1 MSVAQP
7 RLQSK
12 TLVVT
17 APQPQYGALQEH
29 TVRAFVAP
37 SAMSTTTFTHAQV
50 TTTLV
55 GCLVIPEN
63 GRAKGQE
70 RMVISVSG
78 TTATVDKAWS
88 DITNTTS
95 IRAWL
100 PGEVP
105 WRVTTGDAANIIS
118 SPHAAVAEEPD
129 GFWTGHPFV
138 GISGANAGMVKT
150 GGAFTS
156 STGTVATGANAATLA
171 GDLFLP
177 RMVMRTAEVVA
188 ATVTTKTTPRQVIG
202 TGEQGADM
210 AMIHGNTGNAK
221 ITLEQR
227 PLATIGASTI
237 KAAAP
242 VELGWLMR
250 DHFTE
255 TLDTG
260 GTISA
265 IDATSI
271 TSTGGIFSVNGAVL
285 LHNGK
290 VAQVLSTAAAG
301 ATISHYGTNQAG
313 FATVATGSVVYGGVT
328 WTRKSSGNLHRVLD
342 IYEGGKERR
351 YLSGCMP
358 TLSISLQRES
368 AVKFMFDYKS
378 SDPFQWTVDRPAAIG
393 AAFPFTPPDLGVP
406 TSTQGMR
413 CVIDGVTVTM
423 LSIDFNTGLKPGDR
437 PSLSGANQMDGIP
450 MDYDA
455 PTGTLKIY
463 ADQNDVAGF
472 TALRDRMLSG
482 RLVHFLCQSRTAAG
496 RTFWLASPAMQ
507 YTGADLGYEGTP
519 AQGVFTMPFQC
530 VSPELAVD
538 ETNTALYPVA
548 TYPGLKSFACGV
560 V

>member
-7 RLQSK
+7 RLQTK
-12 TLVVT
+12 TLVLT

-37 SAMSTTTFTHAQV
+37 SAMTTTTFTHTQV
-50 TTTLV
+50 GATLV
-55 GCLVIPEN
+55 GCLVIPED

-70 RMVISVSG
+70 RMVVSVSG

-88 DITNTTS
+88 DVTNTTS

-105 WRVTTGDAANIIS
+105 WRATTLHASSIIS
-118 SPHAAVAEEPD
+118 SPHAAVTEEPD
-129 GFWTGHPFV
+129 AFWNGHPFI
-138 GISGANAGMVKT
+138 GYSGANAGMSKT
-150 GGAFTS
+150 SGVFTS
-156 STGTVATGANAATLA
+156 STGTITLAANAAVA
-171 GDLFLP
+171 VGDLFLP
-177 RMVMRTAEVVA
+177 RMVVRSAENVD
-188 ATVTTKTTPRQVIG
+188 ATVKTKTQPRQVIG

-210 AMIHGNTGNAK
+210 AMIYGNEGNVK
-221 ITLEQR
+221 ITVEQR
-227 PLATIGASTI
+227 PLATIGASTVQ
-237 KAAAP
+237 AAPP

-250 DHFTE
+250 DHFTQ

-260 GTISA
+260 GTVSA

-271 TSTGGIFSVNGAVL
+271 TTTGGVFSVNGAVL

-290 VAQVLSTAAAG
+290 VAQVLAVSGGG
-301 ATISHYGTNQAG
+301 ATISAYGTNQAG
-313 FATVATGSVVYGGVT
+313 FANVSTGSVAYGGVT
-328 WTRKSSGNLHRVLD
+328 WTRKSSGNLHRVWD
-342 IYEGGKERR
+342 VYQGAKERM

-378 SDPFQWTVDRPAAIG
+378 SDPFQWTVDRPVAVG
-393 AAFPFTPPDLGVP
+393 AAFPITPPDLGVP

-413 CVIDGVTVTM
+413 CVIDGTTVTM

-437 PSLSGANQMDGIP
+437 PSLSGANQQDGIP

-455 PTGTLKIY
+455 ATGTLKIY
-463 ADQNDVAGF
+463 ADQNDIAGF
-472 TALRDRMLSG
+472 VALRDRMLSG
-482 RLVHFLCQSRTAAG
+482 KLVHFLCQSRTAAG

-507 YTGADLGYEGTP
+507 YTGADFSYEGTP
-519 AQGVFTMPFQC
+519 AQGIFTMPFQC
-530 VSPELAVD
+530 VSPELAVN
-538 ETNTALYPVA
+538 ELNVALFPAA
-548 TYPGLKSFACGV
+548 TYPGLKSFALGIV
-560 V
+560 